1 MPSISRTTILGRL
14 AALVLAQRP
23 DSPPTSAELS
33 ASLDE
38 ARALLPA
45 IREER
50 SAAQAKRADH
60 LLAGDAGALQE
71 AEARIAELTSE
82 IERVELLLERLPTR
96 IREAS
101 EAEEQLARA
110 ARVQDLRKLRA
121 RGEQLL
127 ARYEEIS
134 AELVPLVA
142 ELAKIDME
150 LAAARRREPDLPE
163 HPTPPLADRNLAVES
178 LATAIV
184 LPPVRKGGPS
194 WSGSS
199 PTVEFRDRSE
209 MVNRVRALDEERRSQ
224 RGRRAE
230 SFGVPT
236 ITVTKED
243 GSTETRP
250 APPVSRLS

>member
-1 MPSISRTTILGRL
+1 MPTTSRSTFLGRL
-14 AALVLAQRP
+14 AALVLAPRP

-33 ASLDE
+33 KSLEE
-38 ARALLPA
+38 ARALLPV

-50 SAAQAKRADH
+50 AAAQAKRADH

-71 AEARIAELTSE
+71 AEARIAELSSE

-110 ARVQDLRKLRA
+110 ARVQELKKLRA

-134 AELVPLVA
+134 AELVPLIEELGA
-142 ELAKIDME
+142 IDRELAS
-150 LAAARRREPDLPE
+150 ARQREQDLPE
-163 HPTPPLADRNLAVES
+163 HPTPPLADRNMAVES

-194 WSGSS
+194 WAGSA
-199 PTVEFRDRSE
+199 PTAEFRDRSE
-209 MVNRVRALDEERRSQ
+209 MVNRVRAMDEERRS
-224 RGRRAE
+224 REGRRAE

-236 ITVTKED
+236 ITVTKAD
-243 GSTETRP
+243 GSTDTRP
-250 APPVSRLS
+250 APPASRLS